1 LSPHVPLR
9 ETSERAAYALLLLHG
24 AWSPSCGEAGLLGD
38 CTTATERYREVRQ
51 LDAIGADGGGFPKY
65 VQKSLERRINSE
77 TLVANTGVP
86 RSADSSIELL
96 GEEFDNLLADQA
108 EEFSDRPEFMSYSAD
123 PETTSAP
130 LPDMHGRVIV
140 NCSIS
145 QLSYL
150 GNFVSE
156 MKKRHKLSHVNA
168 NICSDE
174 EAYAKIV
181 DPSRVIEIENVDQER
196 AELEARIGDFNL
208 EQRACFDAAQACIS
222 GADERQMIMFVSGE
236 GGTGKSFLIHALTK
250 YTQILFGKTAGWF
263 GSVLKTAPTGG
274 ASYNIR
280 GHTWHSALGK
290 TTFKRLLKKG
300 KLSDKQ
306 VASLQ
311 KNVKGVELFILDEIS
326 LLSLEDLYEISFRL
340 STATGTT
347 LSLCCLCEPAF

>member
-1 LSPHVPLR
+1 LR

-24 AWSPSCGEAGLLGD
+24 AWGQAGEAGLLGG
-38 CTTATERYREVRQ
+38 CTTAVERYKEVRK
-51 LDAIGADGGGFPKY
+51 LDAGGMDGGGFPQY

-77 TLVANTGVP
+77 TLVANTGMP
-86 RSADSSIELL
+86 RVGESSAELL

-108 EEFSDRPEFMSYSAD
+108 EEFSDRPEFMNYSSD
-123 PETTSAP
+123 PEITAAP
-130 LPDMHGRVIV
+130 LSDMHGRVIV
-140 NCSIS
+140 NCCIS

-156 MKKRHKLSHVNA
+156 MKRKHKLTHVNA

-174 EAYAKIV
+174 EAYAKIM

-196 AELEARIGDFNL
+196 INLEARIGDFNL
-208 EQRACFDAAQACIS
+208 EQRSCFDAAQACIS
-222 GADERQMIMFVSGE
+222 GVDDRQMIMFVSGE
-236 GGTGKSFLIHALTK
+236 GGTGKSFLIHALTT
-250 YTQILFGKTAGWF
+250 YTQILYGKTSGWF

-311 KNVKGVELFILDEIS
+311 KNVKGVQLFVLDEIS
-326 LLSLEDLYEISFRL
+326 LLSLEDLYVISFRL
-340 STATGTT
+340 CTATGKWICICIIPQF
-347 LSLCCLCEPAF
+347 LNS